1 MSVSVCVILE
11 LPKSC
16 VVPTPPRIFLS
27 TSIQADKIQVLEGCH
42 SIVITWWWKLYVNVV
57 IPLMVI

>member
-1 MSVSVCVILE
+1 MILE